1 MSGGIPVVPF
11 EEKDSGWAGVM
22 WQYLIEKCE
31 VLCIGFNSSRG
42 SDVRLGLLPLWLGY
56 Q

>member
-11 EEKDSGWAGVM
+11 EEKDSGWAGVV

-31 VLCIGFNSSRG
+31 V
-42 SDVRLGLLPLWLGY
+42 
-56 Q
+56 